1 MVVYHPTQ
9 KMVGDF
15 LTKALNGSPFKKH
28 RNAIMGLDEE
38 AIEYYKMKY
47 ENEKATHRKHI
58 MS

>member
-38 AIEYYKMKY
+38 SIEYYKVKY
-47 ENEKATHRKHI
+47 ENEKAASRKRI

>member
-1 MVVYHPTQ
+1 MVYHPTQ

-15 LTKALNGSPFKKH
+15 LTKPLNGSPFKKH

-38 AIEYYKMKY
+38 AIEYYKVKY
-47 ENEKATHRKHI
+47 ENEKAANQKRI